1 METLDIRDQYI
12 LTLAIKKLIRTETFR
27 GREILPLVGSPV
39 RKFKMTVREA
49 DMPYGIGQFKAPGAD
64 TPMAEI
70 KGKKNDPT
78 VTYISAV
85 DLEEMILLEETD
97 KLESADALVR
107 ADKID
112 DIIDL
117 GRLLQLR
124 NERLTELMR
133 WMAVKNVLQI
143 TFPDGTVVDVDQ
155 YGSYAAT
162 HICDTIASGV
172 AAAVDWS
179 DTGNSTPK
187 TDLELIADLIETD
200 STYPAMHVWMRRS
213 TFRYFQRSAQWSN
226 YLTFLDRPYRVV
238 NMKDISELCDIPNF
252 HIYEG
257 GWKDND
263 GTTQYYLPE
272 DHILVTTDPVVD
284 GIKVGQVFDAPVVLF
299 KNGRLVVQNNPGMS
313 ADTFVDPLKT
323 QEFLRVK
330 TARMAQL
337 TLPECFAYVRVVA
350 SS

>member
-1 METLDIRDQYI
+1 METLDIRDQYT

-27 GREILPLVGSPV
+27 GKEVLPLTPSAV
-39 RKFKMTVREA
+39 RKFKMVVREA
-49 DMPYGIGQFKAPGAD
+49 DMPFGIGQFKAPDAD

-70 KGKKNDPT
+70 RGQKNNPT

-85 DLEEMILLEETD
+85 DLEEMISLEETD
-97 KLESADALVR
+97 QLESADALVR
-107 ADKID
+107 ANKID
-112 DIIDL
+112 EIIDM
-117 GRLLQLR
+117 GRLMQLR

-155 YGSYAAT
+155 YGDYAST
-162 HICDTIASGV
+162 HICDTIGAGV

-179 DTGNSTPK
+179 DTDNSTPK
-187 TDLELIADLIETD
+187 TDLETIADLLETD
-200 STYPAMHVWMRRS
+200 STYPAMHVWMRRT
-213 TFRYFQRSAQWSN
+213 TFRYLQRSAQWSN

-238 NMKDISELCDIPNF
+238 NMTDLSNLLDVPNI

-263 GTTQYYLPE
+263 GAAQYYLPE
-272 DHILVTTDPVVD
+272 THILVTTDPMVD
-284 GIKVGQVFDAPVVLF
+284 GIRIGQVFDCPVVMYRG
-299 KNGRLVVQNNPGMS
+299 GRLVVQNNPGMI
-313 ADTFVDPLKT
+313 AETIVDGLKKK
-323 QEFLRVK
+323 EFMRVS

-337 TLPECFAYVRVVA
+337 TLPECFAYVRVIA
-350 SS
+350 D